1 MATQEDIETMVE
13 LIGKTHPARCFARK
27 DLSTVGIGGALHLL
41 DRARERGIPVTAG
54 FIAEKMDVSTPRV
67 AAMLKKMEA
76 RGLITR
82 TRSAEDARMTVIALT
97 DEGERFIEDLGRE
110 MRRRVG
116 LIIDRIGV
124 ERLRAFIETAAEIGE
139 VMEPPH
145 IDI

>member
-1 MATQEDIETMVE
+1 MATQEDIEAMVE
-13 LIGKTHPARCFARK
+13 LIGRAHPARCFARR
-27 DLSTVGIGGALHLL
+27 DLSTAGIGGTLHLL

-76 RGLITR
+76 RGLIER
-82 TRSAEDARMTVIALT
+82 SRSAEDARMTVITLT
-97 DEGERFIEDLGRE
+97 DEGDRFIEELGRD

-116 LIIDRIGV
+116 LVIDRIGV
-124 ERLRAFIETAAEIGE
+124 ERFRAFIETAVEIGE
-139 VMEPPH
+139 VMKPPR

>member
-1 MATQEDIETMVE
+1 MAAQEDIEAMVE
-13 LIGKTHPARCFARK
+13 LIGKAHPARCFARK
-27 DLSTVGIGGALHLL
+27 DLSTAGIGGTLHLL

-82 TRSAEDARMTVIALT
+82 TRSAEDARMTVITLT
-97 DEGERFIEDLGRE
+97 DEGERFIENLGRE

-124 ERLRAFIETAAEIGE
+124 ERLRTFIETAAEIGE
-139 VMEPPH
+139 VMEPPR